1 MRSLRSIKSQKILDK
16 NFEKTFH
23 LELRQL
29 KHNLMRNSTDFHPN
43 HEVKKS
49 SGPSQISEELVP
61 QATSSKPLIESPPPT
76 NMIVQS
82 PHDR

>member
-1 MRSLRSIKSQKILDK
+1 MKL
-16 NFEKTFH
+16 
-23 LELRQL
+23 
-29 KHNLMRNSTDFHPN
+29 
-43 HEVKKS
+43 KKS